1 MSTLKPIIFY
11 DIASVV
17 QGQPWSPNTMKTRYC
32 LSFKG
37 LPFETVW
44 LEFPKIKHLY
54 EQNSLAPTTSWVIK
68 GSPTPVPVYTLPA
81 IMDPNTNRIISDS
94 LAIAQYLDEQYPDG
108 PKVLPSDSDEAA
120 LIDAF
125 QSAFLSAAK
134 GNIKLGTFKG
144 AEKLNPE
151 SKEYY
156 IRTRVERF
164 GVPWE
169 QLALP
174 EKVDEFWDGLRAAC
188 DMADEWYAK
197 SSGQFILGDTPCFAD
212 FVVAGRFKWI
222 QYCFE
227 KQEWEEIKSW
237 NGGRWGK
244 LVEATDK
251 YLS

>member
-32 LSFKG
+32 LNFKG

-44 LEFPKIKHLY
+44 LEYPKIKPFY

-68 GSPTPVPVYTLPA
+68 GSPTPVHTLPV
-81 IMDPNTNRIISDS
+81 IMDPNTNRFISDS
-94 LAIAQYLDEQYPDG
+94 LAIAQYLDEQYPDA
-108 PKVLPSDSDEAA
+108 PKVLPYDSDEAA

-125 QSAFLSAAK
+125 QSAFMNAAK
-134 GNIKLGTFKG
+134 GISKLGIFKG
-144 AEKLNPE
+144 AQKLSPE

-156 IRTRVERF
+156 IRTRVEWL
-164 GVPWE
+164 GIPWE
-169 QLALP
+169 QFALP
-174 EKVDEFWDGLRAAC
+174 EEVDKFWDGLRAAC
-188 DMADEWYAK
+188 DIADEWYAK
-197 SSGQFILGDTPCFAD
+197 SSGPFILGDTPCFAD
-212 FVVAGRFKWI
+212 FLVAGLFKWI
-222 QYCFE
+222 QYGFE

-237 NGGRWGK
+237 SGGRWGK